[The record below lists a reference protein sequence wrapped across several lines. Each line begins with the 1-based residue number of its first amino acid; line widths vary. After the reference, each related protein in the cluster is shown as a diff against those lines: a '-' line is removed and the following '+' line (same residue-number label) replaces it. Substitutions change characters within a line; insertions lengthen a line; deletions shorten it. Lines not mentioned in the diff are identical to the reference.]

1 MVKQQSA
8 DAARGEAGPS
18 ATSQPALVLAAA
30 KQAPMKADEAKVAAV
45 ARPPARNEPAQP
57 GKADVPSPKPARAWV
72 VELKANVQVT
82 VDIESLNGDD
92 ICDKMADQ
100 VVLILDNSSLY
111 RISHSGADR
120 ITRLP
125 PKRLSLPLG
134 PDRRPA
140 WLVERLARIMLDG
153 VSDVRVILKPEWEVQ
168 IFDTVLA
175 KIGNDPDFSK
185 TRYLVSARFE
195 TSGSAGQIVFV
206 VGDVTRRPLDVGQPS
221 ASLAAGQERIP

>member
-1 MVKQQSA
+1 MICKRDIIALGLTAGVVALVAMGSRGGAQGGGAPPHLGESAVPFSIEPEPCPDEKPVEAARPPAPESPKETQQMVKQQSA

-100 VVLILDNSSLY
+100 VVLILDNSLSM
-111 RISHSGADR
+111 SAAGGPGKAFA
-120 ITRLP
+120 TRLD
-125 PKRLSLPLG
+125 K
-134 PDRRPA
+134 
-140 WLVERLARIMLDG
+140 
-153 VSDVRVILKPEWEVQ
+153 
-168 IFDTVLA
+168 A
-175 KIGNDPDFSK
+175 KTEAK
-185 TRYLVSARFE
+185 ALL
-195 TSGSAGQIVFV
+195 SGSEKPA
-206 VGDVTRRPLDVGQPS
+206 
-221 ASLAAGQERIP
+221 LAALRAYICGT